1 MFGPPLGTVGS
12 IKEVPGMT
20 STRGESLGGIR
31 KLWIHRRRGATEGL
45 SAGVDFRDW
54 MVKMSVNR

>member
-1 MFGPPLGTVGS
+1 MFGFSLGIVGF
-12 IKEVPGMT
+12 IKEVLGMIFI
-20 STRGESLGGIR
+20 RGESLGGIR
-31 KLWIHRRRGATEGL
+31 KLWIYRRRGVIEGL